1 MSTSP
6 YHRKI
11 AFLTVL
17 FLLAV
22 FIIFTRMPAD
32 QIGGGMIQSPREG
45 FYPPNFSSEL
55 MAGGVLD
62 QKTLEGK
69 VIVLNFW
76 ASWCPPCK
84 AEMPAL
90 QAASIEFAN
99 QDVVILGV
107 NATSQ
112 DSLAD
117 ATQFI
122 KENGITFPILLD
134 SNGQI
139 NADFQVNS
147 LPTTF
152 FIGQDGKIKQI
163 IVGGPISETS
173 LRTQIEALIGG
184 Y

>member
-1 MSTSP
+1 MSSTP
-6 YHRKI
+6 FYRKI
-11 AFLTVL
+11 AYFAVL
-17 FLLAV
+17 FLLTV
-22 FIIFTRMPAD
+22 FIFFTRMPAD
-32 QIGGGMIQSPREG
+32 QIGGGMIRSPREG

-62 QKTLEGK
+62 QTTLEGK

-84 AEMPAL
+84 AEMPVL
-90 QAASIEFAN
+90 QAASIKYAN
-99 QDVVILGV
+99 QDVVILGI

-122 KENGITFPILLD
+122 HENGITFPILLD
-134 SNGQI
+134 PTGQI
-139 NADFQVNS
+139 DADFLINS

-152 FIGQDGKIKQI
+152 FIGRDGKIKQV

-173 LRTQIEALIGG
+173 LRTQIEALLGG